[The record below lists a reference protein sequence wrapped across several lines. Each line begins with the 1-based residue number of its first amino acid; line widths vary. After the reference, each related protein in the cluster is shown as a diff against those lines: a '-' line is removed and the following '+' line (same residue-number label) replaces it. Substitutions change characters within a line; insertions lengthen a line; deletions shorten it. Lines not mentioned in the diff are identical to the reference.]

1 MATKTTIIK
10 ENPDYPA
17 EPQVVKTT
25 QTVVNPDIHTQ
36 VVEDNN
42 VTVDSSNPTVRQ
54 TRVIHEPLVK
64 TEHPQQ
70 IYETK
75 KSIFR
80 VSQIVWTILAIILI
94 LLAFRVVLRVLGA
107 DPTSGFA
114 SLIYAIS
121 YPFAAPFAG
130 ILRTDYG
137 TGGSVFEWST
147 IIAAVVYTII
157 AYGIIHLV
165 TLVRPVS
172 PEEVEQSV

>member
-1 MATKTTIIK
+1 MATKTTTIEEK
-10 ENPDYPA
+10 DNPE
-17 EPQVVKTT
+17 EPRVVKTT

-42 VTVDSSNPTVRQ
+42 ITVDSASPSVRQ

-64 TEHPQQ
+64 TEHQQQ

-80 VSQIVWTILAIILI
+80 VSQVIWTILAIILI

-114 SLIYAIS
+114 TLIYTIS
-121 YPFAAPFAG
+121 YPFAAPFSG
-130 ILRTDYG
+130 IIPTDYG
-137 TGGSVFEWST
+137 TGDSVFEWST
-147 IIAAVVYTII
+147 IIAAAVYVI
-157 AYGIIHLV
+157 
-165 TLVRPVS
+165 
-172 PEEVEQSV
+172 